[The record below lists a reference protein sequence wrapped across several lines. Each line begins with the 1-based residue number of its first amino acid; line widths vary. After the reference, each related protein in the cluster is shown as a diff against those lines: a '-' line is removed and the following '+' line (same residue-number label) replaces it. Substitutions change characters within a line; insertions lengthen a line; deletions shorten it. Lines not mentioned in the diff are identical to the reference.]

1 LSERK
6 QSVTGWPQQAGLNTV
21 MAASFSVPALI
32 LRKAGLPPFATLLVK
47 LNINNQRPR
56 LLRAHARRD
65 TMVSPPEIVPAENRS
80 RETRVFVFL
89 TVVLAPLLAVAI
101 VGSYG
106 LLIWLYQMLMGPP
119 KG

>member
-1 LSERK
+1 MDSL
-6 QSVTGWPQQAGLNTV
+6 PANTPV
-21 MAASFSVPALI
+21 ES
-32 LRKAGLPPFATLLVK
+32 
-47 LNINNQRPR
+47 
-56 LLRAHARRD
+56 
-65 TMVSPPEIVPAENRS
+65 RS

-89 TVVLAPLLAVAI
+89 TVVLAPMIAVAV